1 MTYSAVIGIDSG
13 LSGGIAIIHS
23 SNIDVIPIPATKG
36 DIDVVEL
43 VHWIKWIT
51 TPNSATEKRNAVAYI
66 ESVHAMPGQGVSSV
80 FKFGYVT
87 GILHGV
93 IRTLGIP
100 LKLVTPQAWKKEILA
115 GTAKDKQAAIDY
127 CLKAFPNVNLFATDR
142 STTHHSGMA
151 DALCIAEYGYRKEN
165 LGG

>member
-1 MTYSAVIGIDSG
+1 MYSAVIGIDPG
-13 LSGGIAIIHS
+13 LSGGIAVIR
-23 SNIDVIPIPATKG
+23 NPNQVDAIPIPATEG
-36 DIDVVEL
+36 DLDVYKIWNWVGYRASPYSPVEE
-43 VHWIKWIT
+43 W
-51 TPNSATEKRNAVAYI
+51 NAIAYI
-66 ESVHAMPGQGVSSV
+66 EAVHAMPGQGVSSV

-93 IRTLGIP
+93 IRAMKIP

-127 CLKAFPNVNLFATDR
+127 CLRVYPNVKLIATDR
-142 STTHHSGMA
+142 SRTYHSGMA

-165 LGG
+165 NG